1 MSWFKQTISEKKE
14 ILRKQTNEPMVALA
28 KICAPVWNDSDK
40 LDLTLQQGLGQLPHC
55 QMLYA
60 VNTDGILVS
69 SNIEAHHL
77 IENDHIIEA
86 AHLEKKW
93 RGTDLIGRPYLES
106 TLPYHGFT
114 ISQVYNSRSTMK
126 PCITVMQ
133 PVRDEEK
140 VLGFIAADFDPALLP
155 EDRRLNRSITPWK
168 QFKGDP
174 AIRGTLF
181 MQERVQSAMDQRLD
195 EVMDNIIHMMQHHGI
210 FHCKIH
216 FSSSRA
222 SFWSMNDPFT
232 YNIHMVDELVDP
244 DRCLA
249 YPEQPLPKRS
259 QMTEDEIAMTL
270 NLFKLLRHADE
281 TVYLRSSS
289 LNLINGMVGLTFSCD
304 GSHYIPFQEFL
315 SMDTDFWFG
324 TPKLNDNPAS
334 EICH

>member
-14 ILRKQTNEPMVALA
+14 ILRTRTAEPMAALA
-28 KICAPVWNDSDK
+28 KICVPAWSDSDK
-40 LDLTLQQGLGQLPHC
+40 LDQVLEQALSQLAHC

-69 SNIEAHHL
+69 SNIEANHL
-77 IENDHIIEA
+77 IEVDHIIEA
-86 AHLEKKW
+86 ANLEKKW

-106 TLPYHGFT
+106 TLPYQGFT

-133 PVRDEEK
+133 PVRDK
-140 VLGFIAADFDPALLP
+140 NTILGFIAADFDPAMLP
-155 EDRRLNRSITPWK
+155 EDRRLDKAITPWK

-181 MQERVQSAMDQRLD
+181 MQERVQSTMDQQLD
-195 EVMDNIIHMMQHHGI
+195 EVMDNITRMMQHHGI

-222 SFWSMNDPFT
+222 SFWSMDDPFT

-249 YPEQPLPKRS
+249 YPEQALPERA
-259 QMTEDEIAMTL
+259 QMTADEIAMTL

-315 SMDTDFWFG
+315 SMNMDFWFG
-324 TPKLNDNPAS
+324 TTESKNKRAS
-334 EICH
+334 NVCN